1 MKIWIIYDSKF
12 GSNKR
17 VAALM
22 QELLSPN
29 HEVQVAYAKNVNP
42 KAVLAT
48 NPDALLFGGPRR
60 IGNISYTLRSWVKRY
75 AKTLQRRQRR
85 MKKIAAWETRG
96 EMKPEAANAESKMER
111 NIYEK
116 NLKTGE
122 LWVNLIEKVPVE
134 QLPQELLNL
143 KIINET
149 SLGNGQLEKE
159 YETKVRAF
167 IQRFE
172 A

>member
-1 MKIWIIYDSKF
+1 
-12 GSNKR
+12 
-17 VAALM
+17 
-22 QELLSPN
+22 
-29 HEVQVAYAKNVNP
+29 
-42 KAVLAT
+42 
-48 NPDALLFGGPRR
+48 
-60 IGNISYTLRSWVKRY
+60 
-75 AKTLQRRQRR
+75 

-134 QLPQELLNL
+134 QLPQELLSLN
-143 KIINET
+143 IINET
-149 SLGNGQLEKE
+149 SLGNGQLEQE
-159 YETKVRAF
+159 YEAKVRAF